1 LCVLGDHPAEKV
13 RGNAAY
19 EARWRAKT
27 RDADGNLEARTADQR
42 HDGIAPGAGFDRQEI
57 D

>member
-42 HDGIAPGAGFDRQEI
+42 HDGIAPGAGFDRQQI